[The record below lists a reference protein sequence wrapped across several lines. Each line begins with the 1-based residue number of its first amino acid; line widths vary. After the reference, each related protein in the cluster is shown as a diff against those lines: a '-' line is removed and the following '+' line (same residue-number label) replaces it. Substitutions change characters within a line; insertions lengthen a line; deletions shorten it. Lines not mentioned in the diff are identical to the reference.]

1 MAANSKTILQ
11 KDIKIEGNLF
21 EKEDIELDG
30 EIKGNIR
37 AENFE
42 TLKNSK
48 ITGNVKSN
56 EISLDGTLEGNIES
70 NKVHIKKNA
79 NITGTI
85 KQKTLSVEEG
95 AKLNIKTETSS

>member
-1 MAANSKTILQ
+1 MAANSKTILK
-11 KDIKIEGNLF
+11 KDIKVEGNLF

-48 ITGNVKSN
+48 VDTMVVLKKDVPKNVP
-56 EISLDGTLEGNIES
+56 
-70 NKVHIKKNA
+70 KNVLKNVLKNVQA
-79 NITGTI
+79 ENLYMMMIHL
-85 KQKTLSVEEG
+85 Q
-95 AKLNIKTETSS
+95 

>member
-1 MAANSKTILQ
+1 MAENSKTILQ
-11 KDIKIEGNLF
+11 KDIKVEGNLF

-48 ITGNVKSN
+48 IMGNVKSN
-56 EISLDGTLEGNIES
+56 
-70 NKVHIKKNA
+70 
-79 NITGTI
+79 
-85 KQKTLSVEEG
+85 
-95 AKLNIKTETSS
+95 